1 MRLNDFTISP
11 ENAVSVAPG
20 RLPPVYD
27 ENLVRFEVMAVL
39 DLLRG
44 ALHDAQR
51 LLDLIDR
58 VPTSRL

>member
-11 ENAVSVAPG
+11 DDAVSVSPG
-20 RLPPVYD
+20 RLSPVYD
-27 ENLVRFEVMAVL
+27 ENLIRFEVMAVL

-44 ALHDAQR
+44 AVNDAQR

>member
-11 ENAVSVAPG
+11 QDAVSVAPG
-20 RLPPVYD
+20 RLPPIYD
-27 ENLVRFEVMAVL
+27 ENKIRFEIVAVL
-39 DLLRG
+39 DILKCSIK
-44 ALHDAQR
+44 DVQR

>member
-11 ENAVSVAPG
+11 QDAVSVAPG

-51 LLDLIDR
+51 LLDLIER